1 MKIAIINSL
10 KRIKRRLR
18 MVYFKIIFFAIKNLF
33 SFVKK
38 DRTLTCY
45 SGNDGGGAQLQRI
58 LSVASLCKYLN
69 IDFVYTKISDIDF
82 HPLNYSKEEWI
93 KQWNSLINFEKVYK
107 INENNKME
115 VKGIFVALRE
125 LIRHNGFF
133 AITNAHLFADSH
145 PCYYNNLIESTGLSI
160 SLNHENGN
168 SIQECSIN
176 ASLHYRVPIVS
187 TDHKFFDAERNRM
200 PSEDSLCDTI
210 EAIKK
215 DNNLVDDC
223 ITIFLFNKDY
233 ISKDFYNYYPNITVD
248 DNTNAIDAI
257 RHMSRAE
264 ILLVSNSSMSYL
276 AALFSRGIVYCYKNF
291 WHSPQKKWRRIK

>member
-1 MKIAIINSL
+1 MKSCLISSM
-10 KRIKRRLR
+10 KKIKRKIRK
-18 MVYFKIIFFAIKNLF
+18 VYFKIVFSCYKRLFHLIKG
-33 SFVKK
+33 
-38 DRTLTCY
+38 DRVLTCY
-45 SGNDGGGAQLQRI
+45 SDNDGGGAQLQRI

-93 KQWNSLINFEKVYK
+93 KQWNTLINFDKIYK
-107 INENNKME
+107 INENHKME
-115 VKGIFVALRE
+115 VKGLFLALRE

-133 AITNAHLFADSH
+133 AIRDAHLFADLY
-145 PCYYNNLIESTGLSI
+145 PNYYNNLIESTGLSI

-187 TDHKFFDAERNRM
+187 TDHKFFDLERNRM
-200 PSEDSLCDTI
+200 PSEDSLYDTI
-210 EAIKK
+210 ETIKK
-215 DNNLVDDC
+215 ENSLIEDC
-223 ITIFLFNKDY
+223 ITIFTFNKKY
-233 ISKDFYNYYPNITVD
+233 LSKDFYNYYPNITVD

-264 ILLVSNSSMSYL
+264 ILLVSNSSMSYI
-276 AALFSRGIVYCYKNF
+276 AALFNRGKVYCYKNF
-291 WHSPQKKWRRIK
+291 WHSPKKEWRRI